1 MLVSFF
7 SFFITLNRQ
16 KIYPFLGSEFSNTLN
31 LQVKLKTTVDS
42 IGDLVDN
49 LIYSFKSKSLKVSPS
64 FEAELI
70 SLQFCCIMIRVHVMW
85 GRYFSLQSYHSKIV
99 ACIILPSLSSRLYLI
114 VYEMVFA
121 PVHLCI
127 DQHDHRQTQYTV
139 NVYLPRD
146 FTQ

>member
-7 SFFITLNRQ
+7 FIFHYPELTKN
-16 KIYPFLGSEFSNTLN
+16 YPFLGSEFSNTLN

-70 SLQFCCIMIRVHVMW
+70 SLQFCCIMIRVHVM
-85 GRYFSLQSYHSKIV
+85 
-99 ACIILPSLSSRLYLI
+99 
-114 VYEMVFA
+114 
-121 PVHLCI
+121 
-127 DQHDHRQTQYTV
+127 
-139 NVYLPRD
+139 
-146 FTQ
+146 